1 MANILAIETATDA
14 CSAAL
19 LINDSIQEKYQVAV
33 REHARLILPMANSLL
48 AEAGLKLSSL
58 HAIAFGCGPGSFTGV
73 RVAAGIT
80 QGLALGVDLPVLPIS
95 SLRIAAQTAYA
106 ETNFKK
112 VLAVFDARMREI
124 YWGAY
129 VISNNGLMQEVIKDS
144 LSKPED
150 INMPEDERWFGAGS
164 GWDVYAPFLIK
175 KLSGKVKNFD
185 GKIYPH
191 AREAAKLACADY
203 LAGKAISADKA
214 LPIYLRSGV

>member
-1 MANILAIETATDA
+1 MVNILAIETATDA

-19 LINDSIQEKYQVAV
+19 LINDSIQEKYQVAA
-33 REHARLILPMANSLL
+33 REHARLILPMVNSLL
-48 AEAGLKLSSL
+48 AEAGLKLSGL
-58 HAIAFGCGPGSFTGV
+58 NAIAFGCGPGSFTGV

-95 SLRIAAQTAYA
+95 SLKIAAQSAYEKTQA
-106 ETNFKK
+106 KK
-112 VLAVFDARMREI
+112 VCVVFDARMRET
-124 YWGAY
+124 YWGWY
-129 VISNNGLMQEVIKDS
+129 SIGHNGLMQEIIKDS

-150 INMPEDERWFGAGS
+150 INMPEDDCWFGAGS

-175 KLSGKVKNFD
+175 TLGGKVKNFD